1 MISVLILT
9 KNEEQ
14 DLPGCLASIAWCDD
28 IHVFDSFSTD
38 QTLEI
43 AKEAGA
49 IVTQRVFD
57 GYASQRNAALKDL
70 DYKYPWILI
79 LDADE
84 RIPTKLEKLM
94 KEKVNTAAN
103 DTNGYRIR
111 RKDYLFNTWLKYS
124 QISPYYIRLVRKG
137 KASYHREINEVLM
150 VEGNVEEINGYFDHY
165 PFSKGFKHWL
175 DKHNQYSSM
184 EAQRWLEEQIGGEQ
198 FSIKK
203 ALFNK
208 DFSNKRY
215 HQKGVF
221 YKLPG
226 RPIIKWVYMVF
237 IRRAFLDGKAGLTY
251 ATLQAIYE
259 YFIVL
264 KSKELIK
271 EQKDN
276 VVHNK

>member
-124 QISPYYIRLVRKG
+124 QISAYYIRLVRKG
-137 KASYHREINEVLM
+137 EASYHREINEVLM
-150 VEGNVEEINGYFDHY
+150 VEGNVEAMGSYFDHY

-184 EAQRWLEEQIGGEQ
+184 EAQRWLDEQNGEEE
-198 FSIKK
+198 FSVKK
-203 ALFNK
+203 ALFNS

-215 HQKGVF
+215 HQKGLF

-226 RPIIKWVYMVF
+226 RPLIKWLYMVF
-237 IRRAFLDGKAGLTY
+237 IRRAFLDGKAGITY

-264 KSKELIK
+264 KSKELLQVQNDNIVR
-271 EQKDN
+271 QK
-276 VVHNK
+276 